1 MLTNIFNRAIHISP
15 RLGRTMIRSW
25 YQMLVV
31 LDRECEISFMN
42 YGYADIDPSAK
53 ELKLSDSESDNRFC
67 IQLYHHVAGDVDL
80 SGKDVVEVGSGRG
93 GGASYIAR
101 HLRPS
106 SMLGIDLSDKAVD
119 FCNQTYAVDGLSFR
133 QGDAE
138 NLPLPNT
145 SVDVVVNLESSHC
158 YGSMDQ
164 FLSEVYRV
172 LRPGGYFLFSDHR
185 DADKIQLLNE
195 QLEKGGFSKEKQ
207 TDITSNVVRALELD
221 DDRKQRLIEKKC
233 PKILRGRMAEFAA
246 MKGTK
251 TYETFRTGYSRYLS
265 FVLQKQISVST
276 ASGSDRSST

>member
-1 MLTNIFNRAIHISP
+1 MLTNIFNRAVHISP
-15 RLGRTMIRSW
+15 RLGRAMIRSW

-31 LDRECEISFMN
+31 LDREREISFMN

-53 ELKLSDSESDNRFC
+53 ELKLTDTESENRFC
-67 IQLYHHVAGDVDL
+67 IQLYHHVAGAVDL

-106 SMLGIDLSDKAVD
+106 SMLGIDLSEKAVD

-158 YGSMDQ
+158 YGSMDR

-185 DADKIQLLNE
+185 DSDKIQLLHE
-195 QLEKGGFSKEKQ
+195 QLEKCGFSQEKE

-233 PKILRGRMAEFAA
+233 PKVLRGRMAEFAA

-251 TYETFRTGYSRYLS
+251 TYEAFRTGYSRYLS
-265 FVLQKQISVST
+265 FILQKQIE
-276 ASGSDRSST
+276 G

>member
-1 MLTNIFNRAIHISP
+1 MAYSREQNPVNYHAMLTNIFNRAVHISP
-15 RLGRTMIRSW
+15 RLGRAMVRSW

-31 LDRECEISFMN
+31 LDREREISFMN
-42 YGYADIDPSAK
+42 YGYADIDPSTK
-53 ELKLSDSESDNRFC
+53 ELMLSDGEGENRFC
-67 IQLYHHVAGDVDL
+67 IQLYQLVAGAVDL

-101 HLRPS
+101 HLKPG

-119 FCNQTYAVDGLSFR
+119 FCKQNYAVDGLSFR

-158 YGSMDQ
+158 YGSMDR

-185 DADKIQLLNE
+185 DADKLQLLHE
-195 QLEKGGFSKEKQ
+195 QLEKCGFSQEKE
-207 TDITSNVVRALELD
+207 TDITPNVVRALELD
-221 DDRKQRLIEKKC
+221 NDRKQRLIEKKC
-233 PKILRGRMAEFAA
+233 PRVLRGRMAEFAA

-251 TYETFRTGYSRYLS
+251 TYETFRTGHSRYLS
-265 FVLQKQISVST
+265 FVLQK
-276 ASGSDRSST
+276 

>member
-1 MLTNIFNRAIHISP
+1 MLTNIFNRAVHISP
-15 RLGRTMIRSW
+15 RLGRAMIRSW

-31 LDRECEISFMN
+31 LDRDREISFMN
-42 YGYADIDPSAK
+42 YGYADIDPSTK
-53 ELKLSDSESDNRFC
+53 ELMLSEGEGENRFC
-67 IQLYHHVAGDVDL
+67 IQLYQHVAGAVDL

-101 HLRPS
+101 HLRPR

-119 FCNQTYAVDGLSFR
+119 FCNQTYAVDGVSFR

-138 NLPLPNT
+138 NLPLPDT

-158 YGSMDQ
+158 YASMDQ

-185 DADKIQLLNE
+185 DADKIPLLHK
-195 QLEKGGFSKEKQ
+195 QLEKCGLKEEKN
-207 TDITSNVVRALELD
+207 TDITANVVRALELD
-221 DDRKQRLIEKKC
+221 NDRKQRLIEKKC
-233 PKILRGRMAEFAA
+233 PKVLRGRMAEFAA

-251 TYETFRTGYSRYLS
+251 TYETFRTGHSRYLS
-265 FVLQKQISVST
+265 FVLQK
-276 ASGSDRSST
+276 